1 MKSTRTLSELF
12 SFNGFRAK
20 ATLTGK
26 FGDPKAR
33 IVTLVRRK
41 KRVSALAAER
51 VTVATMIASDV
62 MLAIWM
68 PLVFG
73 YILVT
78 RDGVCVAQGVAAC
91 V

>member
-33 IVTLVRRK
+33 IVTLARRK
-41 KRVSALAAER
+41 KRVSALAVKP
-51 VTVATMIASDV
+51 VTVATMIVSYAR
-62 MLAIWM
+62 LAIWM
-68 PLVFG
+68 PLAFG

-78 RDGVCVAQGVAAC
+78 RDGVCVAQGVAVCA
-91 V
+91 